1 MDNDLV
7 PDVTYIDMGLL
18 DKCLDVVDAL
28 NRLEKVKKFYIPLV
42 TDIVKTMLYAPV
54 DQVLLSRK
62 FFLLKNLTEKN

>member
-1 MDNDLV
+1 
-7 PDVTYIDMGLL
+7 MGLL